1 MREDFHDYM
10 NDDSRRSKLPENAVL
25 DFRDCYTC
33 GEDTEQVATDDGWQC
48 LECGSNPD
56 IEP

>member
-1 MREDFHDYM
+1 MSNENH
-10 NDDSRRSKLPENAVL
+10 RSKLLEHDIL
-25 DFRDCYTC
+25 DFRQCYTC

-56 IEP
+56 IEPVV